1 MSDTSM
7 TSERSF
13 AADKALAVVLA
24 VLGFAALTTQLYLFV
39 VTQITEGNSAA
50 WGLVLYFGYFTI
62 LTNLFCAIVA
72 TAVAKSPAAE
82 SRWQAWRQPW
92 VVTAAAMAI
101 LMVGVIFHLLLS
113 AQYQPTGISAITN
126 IIHHYVVPTGFTILW
141 WRVVARGSLEWS
153 DVPRIVAYP
162 FAYMVYIL
170 FRGEVTG
177 LYPYFFI
184 DVPQI
189 GYAQTLRNAAG
200 IGLAFLAASA
210 AFVAVKR

>member
-7 TSERSF
+7 TSEQSF
-13 AADKALAVVLA
+13 ATDKALAVLLA
-24 VLGFAALTTQLYLFV
+24 VLGFTALGTQLYLFV
-39 VTQITEGNSAA
+39 VTQITQGNSAA

-72 TAVAKSPAAE
+72 TAIAKSPAAE

-113 AQYQPTGISAITN
+113 KQYQPTGISAVTN
-126 IIHHYVVPTGFTILW
+126 VIHHYIVPVAFTILW
-141 WRVVARGSLEWS
+141 WRVVVRGSLLWN
-153 DVPRIVAYP
+153 DLPRIVAYP
-162 FAYMVYIL
+162 FAYLVYIL

-189 GYAQTLRNAAG
+189 GYPQALLNAAG
-200 IGLAFLAASA
+200 IGLAFVVVSA
-210 AFVAVKR
+210 AFVAAKR

>member
-7 TSERSF
+7 TSEQSF
-13 AADKALAVVLA
+13 ATDKALAVLLA
-24 VLGFAALTTQLYLFV
+24 VLGFTALGTQLYLFV
-39 VTQITEGNSAA
+39 VTQITQGNSAA

-72 TAVAKSPAAE
+72 TAIAKSPAAE

-113 AQYQPTGISAITN
+113 KQYQPTGISAVTN
-126 IIHHYVVPTGFTILW
+126 VIHHYIVPVGFTILW
-141 WRVVARGSLEWS
+141 WRVVVRGSLLWN
-153 DVPRIVAYP
+153 DLPRIVAYP
-162 FAYMVYIL
+162 FAYLVYIL

-189 GYAQTLRNAAG
+189 GYPQALLNAAG
-200 IGLAFLAASA
+200 IGLAFVVVSA
-210 AFVAVKR
+210 AFVAAKR

>member
-1 MSDTSM
+1 M
-7 TSERSF
+7 
-13 AADKALAVVLA
+13 
-24 VLGFAALTTQLYLFV
+24 
-39 VTQITEGNSAA
+39 
-50 WGLVLYFGYFTI
+50 
-62 LTNLFCAIVA
+62 
-72 TAVAKSPAAE
+72 
-82 SRWQAWRQPW
+82 
-92 VVTAAAMAI
+92 
-101 LMVGVIFHLLLS
+101 
-113 AQYQPTGISAITN
+113 
-126 IIHHYVVPTGFTILW
+126 
-141 WRVVARGSLEWS
+141 ARGSLEWS

>member
-7 TSERSF
+7 TAKRSF
-13 AADKALAVVLA
+13 ALERALAALLA
-24 VLGFAALTTQLYLFV
+24 LLGFAALSTQLYLFV
-39 VTQITEGNSAA
+39 VTQITQGSTAA
-50 WGLVLYFGYFTI
+50 RGLVLYFGYFTI

-72 TAVAKSPAAE
+72 TAIAKSPAAE

-113 AQYQPTGISAITN
+113 KQYQPTGISAVTN
-126 IIHHYVVPTGFTILW
+126 VIHHYIVPVGFTILW
-141 WRVVARGSLEWS
+141 WRVVARGSLLWN
-153 DVPRIVAYP
+153 DLPRIVAYP
-162 FAYMVYIL
+162 FAYLVYIL

-189 GYAQTLRNAAG
+189 GYPQALLNAAG
-200 IGLAFLAASA
+200 IGLAFVVVSA
-210 AFVAVKR
+210 AFVAAKR

>member
-7 TSERSF
+7 TAKRSF
-13 AADKALAVVLA
+13 ALERALAALLA
-24 VLGFAALTTQLYLFV
+24 LLGFAALSTQLYLFV
-39 VTQITEGNSAA
+39 VTQITQGSTAA

-72 TAVAKSPAAE
+72 TAIAKSPAAE

-113 AQYQPTGISAITN
+113 KQYQPTGISAVTN
-126 IIHHYVVPTGFTILW
+126 VIHHYIVPVGFTILW
-141 WRVVARGSLEWS
+141 WLVVARGSLLWN
-153 DVPRIVAYP
+153 DLPRIVAYP
-162 FAYMVYIL
+162 FAYLVYIL

-189 GYAQTLRNAAG
+189 GYPQALLNAAG
-200 IGLAFLAASA
+200 IGLAFVVVSA
-210 AFVAVKR
+210 AFVAAKR